1 MIRQELGR
9 IFRQSNLYIALAAFL
24 LCLSGASAQM
34 WIIRSA
40 EGDAALM
47 SAMQLCFTPV
57 FFGGSILLVPFCA
70 AISCSQAQVDEI
82 TGGNIRFRVLRCGFL
97 RYSSGKLLSAMI
109 AGFVALGGAFAI
121 HALIWHIVA
130 GPYDPIGRPDV
141 MVDFYEGTIYHTYIQ
156 KPWAYGAYLHAT
168 IGFGITGALW
178 AVISMLCA
186 VLMADTVLATTMPV
200 VLYYLWKSNFTR
212 YMFGFS
218 LPDFTGLYNDG
229 VLWNEYWETLLI
241 HLGLLIITAAAY
253 VFVLKRRVRNG

>member
-82 TGGNIRFRVLRCGFL
+82 TGGMSGSGFCGAAFCAIRQGNCF
-97 RYSSGKLLSAMI
+97 
-109 AGFVALGGAFAI
+109 
-121 HALIWHIVA
+121 
-130 GPYDPIGRPDV
+130 P
-141 MVDFYEGTIYHTYIQ
+141 Q
-156 KPWAYGAYLHAT
+156 
-168 IGFGITGALW
+168 
-178 AVISMLCA
+178 
-186 VLMADTVLATTMPV
+186 
-200 VLYYLWKSNFTR
+200 
-212 YMFGFS
+212 
-218 LPDFTGLYNDG
+218 
-229 VLWNEYWETLLI
+229 
-241 HLGLLIITAAAY
+241 
-253 VFVLKRRVRNG
+253 